1 MTPRSRR
8 DAEARA
14 PAATAPD
21 PAEAATPSRD
31 AEAALTIPAAGLL
44 GEPVGTVRDDP
55 IEPVWVDAGE
65 DVALAEP
72 VSGALRLT
80 RTNRGLL
87 VDARLHT
94 AIATEC
100 SRCLR
105 DVTVPLELAIDEE
118 ALPSIELST
127 GAPIDTAAEPDVVRL
142 NAHHQLELLPL
153 VREAIW
159 LGQPIAPLCRP
170 DCPGLC
176 VTCGR
181 PLDEGQHE
189 HGPAEIDPRFEALK
203 GFVVDGDRDSG

>member
-1 MTPRSRR
+1 MTPRARR
-8 DAEARA
+8 KGAAGTSSA
-14 PAATAPD
+14 QVPAD
-21 PAEAATPSRD
+21 GATPSRD
-31 AEAALTIPAAGLL
+31 ADAALTIPVAGLL
-44 GEPVGTVRDDP
+44 GEPVGSVREDA

-72 VSGALRLT
+72 VSGTLRLT

-87 VDARLHT
+87 VDAALRT

-105 DVTVPLELAIDEE
+105 DVTIPLDLAIDEE
-118 ALPSIELST
+118 ALPSVELST
-127 GAPIDTAAEPDVVRL
+127 GAPVDTAAEPDVVRL
-142 NAHHQLELLPL
+142 NAHHRLELLPL

-159 LGQPIAPLCRP
+159 LGQPIAPVCRP

-176 VTCGR
+176 VTCGK
-181 PLDEGQHE
+181 PLDDGEHD